1 MAASTLRPPRPTDVP
16 GTTPDTQVEGP
27 QRSRW
32 IALVAAIVVAA
43 TCALAFLF
51 PVIAAPVNAD
61 DRYWYLM
68 IGPRAEGS
76 ALEVL
81 RWSWS
86 QIPFEVLDGRL
97 AAFGAFQRR
106 MVGMFVIEAAVATS
120 TPIVVYQALVKLVL
134 FGAGMLTALS
144 FVRSLRWRERGGEL
158 VRVGRRT
165 LMLVGVAGTLAVAVG
180 AQAHSQ
186 FRNGWTSYPV
196 FTYGAV
202 IFILGSVAMLLWIT
216 RLVAE
221 GSRVATIVG
230 IGGLLLLAAA
240 TNVSYELV
248 YPAVPVAAVALA
260 VIPVTDRARRSA
272 GRRAKF
278 LTGSTYLG
286 GFAVFF
292 VAIRLYLADICASTE
307 CYEGVA
313 MQLQPAAARTALYN
327 LLTAVPGS
335 GGTELLADLDS
346 VGWAELY
353 PVPPSG
359 WSIAIGIGAA
369 LALLTAWWV
378 TRVERPATDVTDTPV
393 HPVSRRAEATM
404 LGIGAGLSLLVAFGT
419 AAVMG
424 LSGQAQEI
432 ITEPGTAYRNTMVTW
447 TALALA
453 LVLVVCAA
461 SIVLPRRGGLV
472 AWASF
477 AVVIGTV
484 GALTLPGNL
493 MATRANRV
501 ALAVTEE
508 INWEVALGDT
518 ASGSDARRCAL
529 YERLEDVRM
538 AERARSAVYSNA
550 NAAFDHYHGQA
561 FCSDPDY
568 PGGAR

>member
-1 MAASTLRPPRPTDVP
+1 MAASTVRPPQQADTPDDAPGDYEDVP
-16 GTTPDTQVEGP
+16 RRGRISLAAAVVLA
-27 QRSRW
+27 
-32 IALVAAIVVAA
+32 ALCTVA
-43 TCALAFLF
+43 LLL
-51 PVIAAPVNAD
+51 PVLAAPLNAD

-68 IGPRAEGS
+68 IGWRAEGS

-81 RWSWS
+81 RWSWEHVAV
-86 QIPFEVLDGRL
+86 EVQSGRL
-97 AAFGAFQRR
+97 ASLAGFERR
-106 MVGMFVIEAAVATS
+106 LVGMAVIEAAVATS
-120 TPIVVYQALVKLVL
+120 IPIVAYQALVKLVL
-134 FGAGMLTALS
+134 VVGGLFSGVA
-144 FVRSLRWRERGGEL
+144 FVRSLRWRDVDGRL
-158 VRVGRRT
+158 VRAGRRT
-165 LMLVGVAGTLAVAVG
+165 LLLAGVGGMLALAVG

-202 IFILGSVAMLLWIT
+202 IFIFGSVALLLWLT

-221 GSRVATIVG
+221 KSKATAVTAVVVLI
-230 IGGLLLLAAA
+230 LLAAA
-240 TNVSYELV
+240 TNLSYELV
-248 YPAVPVAAVALA
+248 YPAVPVAAAALA
-260 VIPVTDRARRSA
+260 IVPVTDRAHRSA
-272 GRRAKF
+272 GRRAKL
-278 LTGSTYLG
+278 LTGSAYLG
-286 GFAVFF
+286 GFTVIFI
-292 VAIRLYLADICASTE
+292 VIRLYLADACARTQ
-307 CYEGVA
+307 CYEGT
-313 MQLQPAAARTALYN
+313 QLDLGSDTVRTVLYN
-327 LLTAVPGS
+327 LVTAVPGA
-335 GGTELLADLDS
+335 GGTELLADLDA
-346 VGWAELY
+346 VGWSDRY
-353 PVPPSG
+353 PVLPSM
-359 WSIAIGIGAA
+359 WSVTVGLGAVA
-369 LALLTAWWV
+369 GLLLVWWA
-378 TRVERPATDVTDTPV
+378 TRPDEPV
-393 HPVSRRAEATM
+393 LGSGDPVGHDSRRAEAVLLTV
-404 LGIGAGLSLLVAFGT
+404 GAGLSLLVAFGT

-461 SIVLPRRGGLV
+461 RIVLPRRGGLV